1 MRLPVGPSPGWEL
14 EDRDNDTPNG
24 GSSSPLHSVADRYV
38 HLSSDAYH
46 ELNHLIATV
55 LSSYNP
61 SDNVDICLAYPLK
74 SVSDTPIQHAI
85 YGLLQTFPNSLPK
98 LEVADRRMSS
108 LLLTQ
113 PEFARGLT

>member
-1 MRLPVGPSPGWEL
+1 MDIVIGAYVCLTCTSYLHLCPYLLSSPHGMRLPVGPSPGWEL

-24 GSSSPLHSVADRYV
+24 SSSSPLHSVADRYV

-46 ELNHLIATV
+46 EINHLIATV

-74 SVSDTPIQHAI
+74 IR
-85 YGLLQTFPNSLPK
+85 F
-98 LEVADRRMSS
+98 
-108 LLLTQ
+108 
-113 PEFARGLT
+113 